1 MLPNPQKIVV
11 AKLLTSL
18 GVERAV
24 SGQVSLTLQKHATSL
39 TAAVKDGTANG
50 GICISC
56 QFTALGKLM
65 DTDTTP
71 NAQVNGKTISFSGS
85 GVPPT
90 LNSVQTAGV
99 KFSGTPA
106 NNLTVTGGLLHLPV
120 GAEITL
126 PSATRGVTY
135 KFSDGVELSFTKGD
149 NSVQTKSEPSGSGI
163 LLDSSGLKK
172 ITITGVSGGS
182 TAELVALETGD
193 ADTGFPETDT
203 HISIGGNIGSRWRV
217 SRTSN
222 RARIILLNRY
232 ESSARRQRSD
242 SYSSI

>member
-56 QFTALGKLM
+56 QFTALGKLL

-106 NNLTVTGGLLHLPV
+106 KNLTVTGGLLHL
-120 GAEITL
+120 A
-126 PSATRGVTY
+126 
-135 KFSDGVELSFTKGD
+135 
-149 NSVQTKSEPSGSGI
+149 
-163 LLDSSGLKK
+163 
-172 ITITGVSGGS
+172 
-182 TAELVALETGD
+182 
-193 ADTGFPETDT
+193 
-203 HISIGGNIGSRWRV
+203 SR
-217 SRTSN
+217 S
-222 RARIILLNRY
+222 
-232 ESSARRQRSD
+232 
-242 SYSSI
+242 

>member
-1 MLPNPQKIVV
+1 M
-11 AKLLTSL
+11 
-18 GVERAV
+18 
-24 SGQVSLTLQKHATSL
+24 H
-39 TAAVKDGTANG
+39 
-50 GICISC
+50 
-56 QFTALGKLM
+56 KLM
-65 DTDTTP
+65 ERQYP
-71 NAQVNGKTISFSGS
+71 SAEAAS
-85 GVPPT
+85 PT
-90 LNSVQTAGV
+90 LNSVQTAGI

-120 GAEITL
+120 GSEITL
-126 PSATRGVTY
+126 PSATRGVTF

-203 HISIGGNIGSRWRV
+203 HISIGSNYSSRWRV
-217 SRTSN
+217 SYSSN
-222 RARIILLNRY
+222 RARVILLNRY

-242 SYSSI
+242 GYSDI